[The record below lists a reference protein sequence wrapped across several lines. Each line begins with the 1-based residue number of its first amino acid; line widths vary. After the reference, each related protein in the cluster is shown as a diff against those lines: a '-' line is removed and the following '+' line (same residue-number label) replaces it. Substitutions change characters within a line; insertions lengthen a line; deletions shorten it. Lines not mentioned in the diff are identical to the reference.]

1 MQNELKP
8 NLHCKDA
15 IPVLRLDKR
24 VTDVRDGQIL
34 LQALILL
41 TGFIVASH
49 YICENTKHR

>member
-1 MQNELKP
+1 MQPELKP
-8 NLHCKDA
+8 NSHYKDT